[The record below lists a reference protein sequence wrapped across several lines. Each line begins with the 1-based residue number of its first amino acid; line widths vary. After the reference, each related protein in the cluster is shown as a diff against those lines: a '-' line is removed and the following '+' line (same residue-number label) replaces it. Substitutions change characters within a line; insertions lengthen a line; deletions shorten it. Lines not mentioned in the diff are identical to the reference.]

1 MTIAELSGRH
11 RQSTI
16 VQGEEGQSLGSKD
29 TLAAAA
35 TWLAQCYKRGSADRK
50 ALGSNLGRTNTQGL

>member
-11 RQSTI
+11 RQSPI
-16 VQGEEGQSLGSKD
+16 VPAEEGQSLGSKD

-35 TWLAQCYKRGSADRK
+35 TRLAQWDKRRSADRK
-50 ALGSNLGRTNTQGL
+50 ALGSNLGWTNTQGL